1 MAIRPHL
8 YATNVG
14 NVVAIIGK
22 TGTGKSTSIKTLD
35 PKETVILNL
44 LNKRLPFRGSDHMY
58 SLENKNLF
66 PVDTYDRIIAVINN
80 ISEKATHVK
89 NVIIDDISYIMRKEF
104 FARAKERGYE
114 KFNDIG
120 THMQQVISACEHTRP
135 DLNIFLMFHADDVT
149 DGNNIVEYKI
159 STVGKMVDQT
169 YNPLEVVEVALF
181 SASEFDADGNITYG
195 FYTKRQKVG
204 GVIVPAKSP
213 DGMFA
218 DSFIPNDLAMVVKT
232 IDDYHNAE

>member
-1 MAIRPHL
+1 M
-8 YATNVG
+8 G

-44 LNKRLPFRGSDHMY
+44 LNKRLPFKGSEKMY
-58 SLENKNLF
+58 SAENKNIF

-80 ISEKATHVK
+80 INEKALHVK

-104 FARAKERGYE
+104 FARSKERGYE

-120 THMQQVISACEHTRP
+120 THMQQVISTCEHTRP
-135 DLNIFLMFHADDVT
+135 DLNIFLMFHAEDVT
-149 DGNNIVEYKI
+149 DGTNIVEYKI

-169 YNPLEVVEVALF
+169 YNPLEIVEVALF
-181 SASEFDADGNITYG
+181 TGSEFDADGNITYG
-195 FYTKRQKVG
+195 FYTKRQKIG

-213 DGMFA
+213 DGMF
-218 DSFIPNDLAMVVKT
+218 DKPFIPNDLAMVIKT
-232 IDDYHNAE
+232 IDDYHNAQ